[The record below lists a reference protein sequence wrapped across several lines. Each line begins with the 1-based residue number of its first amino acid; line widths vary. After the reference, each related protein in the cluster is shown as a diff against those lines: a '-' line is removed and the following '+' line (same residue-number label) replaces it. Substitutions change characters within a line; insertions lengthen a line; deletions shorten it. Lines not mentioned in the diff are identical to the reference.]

1 MKTSARL
8 HRARDAVLFGAAAA
22 VVCALLALRTGG
34 SRYLTVS
41 LDRDFLLSDID
52 DRVLWT
58 FMYYAMWAVLT
69 PFIFASARWYP
80 VRRERWAGPLVVHAV
95 AGLVVSAVG
104 LVLLSVLF
112 GGLAQRG
119 WPSLGALVSSAW
131 LQLGVVHAITDS
143 LVYWVILAAGHGL
156 RLYDES
162 QARRLRTAELE
173 RSLVAAQVDSLKMKL
188 QPHFLFNTLNT
199 ISFLAIERDTA
210 TVSEVVGRL
219 GTLLRAS
226 MASNGRHL
234 VPLDEELALLDEYLS
249 IEELR
254 FKDRLRVVRRIE
266 PAARSARVPSLV
278 LQPIVENSIKHGF
291 SQRLDASRL
300 EIGALRDGDWLCVTV
315 CDDGP
320 GLPPEWD
327 LATQCGRGLRNVVER
342 LDALYRGAWSLSLT
356 NAPTGGTVAE
366 LRIPFSGT
374 ARTVGDGQA
383 GG

>member
-1 MKTSARL
+1 MSTSARL
-8 HRARDAVLFGAAAA
+8 SRARRAALFGAAAA
-22 VVCALLALRTGG
+22 VVCALLALRTVGA
-34 SRYLTVS
+34 RYLTAT

-52 DRVLWT
+52 ERVLWSV
-58 FMYYAMWAVLT
+58 MYYAMWAVLT
-69 PFIFASARWYP
+69 PFIFASARRYP
-80 VRRERWAGPLVVHAV
+80 VRRDRWAGPLVVHGV

-112 GGLAQRG
+112 GGLARRE
-119 WPSLGALVSSAW
+119 WASLGSLVSSAW
-131 LQLGVVHAITDS
+131 LQLGAVHAVADS

-210 TVSEVVGRL
+210 TVGEVVERL
-219 GTLLRAS
+219 GSLLRAS

-234 VPLDEELALLDEYLS
+234 VPLDDELALLDEYLA

-254 FKDRLRVVRRIE
+254 FKDRLRVVRRID
-266 PAARSARVPSLV
+266 PAARAARVPSLV

-291 SQRLDASRL
+291 SMRLDASRL
-300 EIGALRDGDWLCVTV
+300 EIDARRDGEDLYVTV
-315 CDDGP
+315 RDDGP
-320 GLPPEWD
+320 GLPPGWD

-342 LDALYRGAWSLSLT
+342 LD
-356 NAPTGGTVAE
+356 
-366 LRIPFSGT
+366 
-374 ARTVGDGQA
+374 
-383 GG
+383 

>member
-1 MKTSARL
+1 MTMSARL
-8 HRARDAVLFGAAAA
+8 PRVRNAVLFGAAAA

-41 LDRDFLLSDID
+41 LHHDFLLSDID

-58 FMYYAMWAVLT
+58 VMYYAMWAVLT

-80 VRRERWAGPLVVHAV
+80 VRRDRWAGPVVVHAV

-112 GGLAQRG
+112 GGLAHRG

-131 LQLGVVHAITDS
+131 LQLGAVHAVTDS

-199 ISFLAIERDTA
+199 ISFLAIEHETA
-210 TVSEVVGRL
+210 TVGGVVERL
-219 GTLLRAS
+219 GRLLRAS

-234 VPLDEELALLDEYLS
+234 VPLDDELALLDEYLA

-254 FKDRLRVVRRIE
+254 FKDRLRVVRRID
-266 PAARSARVPSLV
+266 PAARGARVPSLV

-291 SQRLDASRL
+291 SKRLDASRL
-300 EIGALRDGDWLCVTV
+300 EIAAARDGTMLRVTV
-315 CDDGP
+315 RDDGP
-320 GLPPEWD
+320 GLPPGWE

-356 NAPTGGTVAE
+356 NAPSGGTVAE
-366 LRIPFSGT
+366 LRIPF
-374 ARTVGDGQA
+374 
-383 GG
+383 GGVSDA